1 MPSRS
6 KRNFLSDLS
15 VLNNNSVLHV
25 DKIIERTDSIQQL
38 LRHQQKTFKDKI
50 KPEKLIITAQQSFK
64 TSDILHTVT
73 YASHGGRDDRFC
85 RAVESAIQAD
95 HSLVLLGWGDPWKGL
110 SQKLSAAYE
119 YAKSL
124 PPRDVL
130 LFTDAFD
137 VMFTDSPVRILSSF
151 LSMQPP
157 AAILFAGECGCWPHI
172 MDDPD
177 ACFSPSRY
185 PEPPSPGSP
194 YRYLN
199 SGTWIGRAGA
209 AAAMLEEVISL
220 AGSDFENANDQ
231 KLVADM
237 YMAKKHGIRVDFF
250 ATIFQSMHM
259 TDSPPLKTCHP
270 HSDLTLITN
279 DSVPTGQIGS
289 RYWINK
295 RTHSVPAVFHFNGG
309 GKVHHLQ
316 MEAQIWYKQ
325 QQQQRGEGDGEA
337 ARRRAQLAD
346 RSLRVISNAHRS
358 PLHFKDICPSYLQ
371 I

>member
-1 MPSRS
+1 
-6 KRNFLSDLS
+6 
-15 VLNNNSVLHV
+15 
-25 DKIIERTDSIQQL
+25 
-38 LRHQQKTFKDKI
+38 
-50 KPEKLIITAQQSFK
+50 
-64 TSDILHTVT
+64 
-73 YASHGGRDDRFC
+73 
-85 RAVESAIQAD
+85 
-95 HSLVLLGWGDPWKGL
+95 
-110 SQKLSAAYE
+110 
-119 YAKSL
+119 
-124 PPRDVL
+124 
-130 LFTDAFD
+130 
-137 VMFTDSPVRILSSF
+137 
-151 LSMQPP
+151 MQPP
-157 AAILFAGECGCWPHI
+157 AAILFAGTGSADAGHISWTTLTRVSLRVDTQSRLLQDRRTGYGDYRIYWLIAYQI
-172 MDDPD
+172 MDPLITI
-177 ACFSPSRY
+177 AV
-185 PEPPSPGSP
+185 
-194 YRYLN
+194 RYLN